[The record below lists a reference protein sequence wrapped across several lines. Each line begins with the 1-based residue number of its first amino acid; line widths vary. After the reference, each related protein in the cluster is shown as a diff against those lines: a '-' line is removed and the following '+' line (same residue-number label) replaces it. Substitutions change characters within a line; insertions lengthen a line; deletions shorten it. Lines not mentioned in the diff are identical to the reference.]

1 MNVNLKKIIINRP
14 AVKINNELKVIYK
27 PEPPEEKF
35 IGIGNAI
42 PYLIYPA
49 LIGFIGNATA
59 VPEE

>member
-27 PEPPEEKF
+27 PEPPEKKF
-35 IGIGNAI
+35 ADAGNAI
-42 PYLIYPA
+42 PCIILPA